1 MILKNVYESP
11 EFQVITLDMQ
21 DVITT
26 SFVSQE
32 EFDDKASWNEKWNN
46 I

>member
-1 MILKNVYESP
+1 MILKEYESP
-11 EFQVITLDMQ
+11 KLRLIVINKQ
-21 DVITT
+21 DVITS

-32 EFDDKASWNEKWNN
+32 EFDDKASWNENWNN